1 MASRPFGV
9 AYAAAIAGPTAAL
22 LLVSAAQ
29 AETPAEF
36 YKGKTVEMHIGYS
49 AGGGYDVYARLVAR
63 HIGKHIPGQPTVV
76 PKNSPGA
83 GSLRVTNWLYEAAPK
98 DGTVIGAIGRG
109 AAFEPLIGNTKAKF
123 DATKF
128 TWLGSANN
136 EVSVCVSW
144 QGSGIAAFDDLLTK
158 EMVVGGTG
166 PSADTD
172 VFPQVMN
179 GVFGTKL
186 KLITGYPGGNDINL
200 AMERGE
206 VKGRCGWSWSSV
218 VSTRADWL
226 KDKKITVL
234 VQLALKK
241 HQDLPKVP
249 LVMDLAKNDE
259 QKKMLRL
266 VFARQ
271 TMGRPFL
278 APPGLPADRAAALQK
293 AFDAT
298 MTDKAFLG
306 EAKISKLELDPVS
319 GKEVQ
324 ELVAE
329 ASQTPKPIV
338 DKVAAILAAAKKAGG
353 GKGKKK

>member
-1 MASRPFGV
+1 MTSWPFGSPRAV
-9 AYAAAIAGPTAAL
+9 AITGSVTAVLWAAPAN
-22 LLVSAAQ
+22 AQ
-29 AETPAEF
+29 KPEEF

-76 PKNSPGA
+76 AKNSPGA
-83 GSLRVTNWLYEAAPK
+83 GSLRLTNWLYEAAPK
-98 DGTVIGAIGRG
+98 DGSVIGAVGRG
-109 AAFEPLIGNTKAKF
+109 AAFEPLIGSTKAKF

-144 QGSGIAAFDDLLTK
+144 QGSGISSFEDLKTK

-179 GVFGTKL
+179 AVFGTKMR
-186 KLITGYPGGNDINL
+186 LITGYPGGNDINL

-218 VSTRADWL
+218 VSTRANWL
-226 KDKKITVL
+226 KDKKITVF

-241 HQDLPKVP
+241 HKDLPKVP
-249 LVMDLAKNDE
+249 LIMDLAKDSD

-278 APPGLPADRAAALQK
+278 APPGLPADRSAALQK
-293 AFDAT
+293 AFDGT
-298 MTDKAFLG
+298 MTDKAFLE
-306 EAKISKLELDPVS
+306 EAKTSKLELDPVS
-319 GKEVQ
+319 GKEIQ

-329 ASQTPKPIV
+329 ANATPKPIV
-338 DKVAAILAAAKKAGG
+338 AKVAAILDAAKKVDG
-353 GKGKKK
+353 GKGKKQ

>member
-1 MASRPFGV
+1 MASRVPDALRAV
-9 AYAAAIAGPTAAL
+9 AIAGLAAAL
-22 LLVSAAQ
+22 LSAVPAKAQ
-29 AETPAEF
+29 KPEDF

-76 PKNSPGA
+76 AKNSPGA
-83 GSLRVTNWLYEAAPK
+83 GSLRLTNWLYEAAPK
-98 DGTVIGAIGRG
+98 DGSVIGAIGRG
-109 AAFEPLIGNTKAKF
+109 APFEPLIGNTKAKF

-144 QGSGIAAFDDLLTK
+144 QGSGISSFEDLKTK
-158 EMVVGGTG
+158 ELVVGGTG

-172 VFPQVMN
+172 VFPQVLN
-179 GVFGTKL
+179 AVFGTKM

-206 VKGRCGWSWSSV
+206 LKGRCGWSWSSV
-218 VSTRADWL
+218 ISTRANWL
-226 KDKKITVL
+226 KDKKITVY

-241 HQDLPKVP
+241 HADLPKVP
-249 LVMDLAKNDE
+249 LVMDLANNDE

-271 TMGRPFL
+271 SMGRPFL

-293 AFDAT
+293 AFGDT
-298 MTDKAFLG
+298 MTDKAFLD

-319 GKEVQ
+319 GKEIQ

-329 ASQTPKPIV
+329 ANATPKPIV
-338 DKVAAILAAAKKAGG
+338 AKVAAILEAAKKADG
-353 GKGKKK
+353 GKGQKK